1 MYEAAAVNRAL
12 REGRLEAEEWTHAES
27 VTTQRIV
34 DQLRSSVVRAGG
46 GKREARGRWWDLWTW
61 GWRARREGAT
71 E

>member
-46 GKREARGRWWDLWTW
+46 GKREARGRW
-61 GWRARREGAT
+61 
-71 E
+71 